1 MLEAVLHFSIRNRW
15 VIILFTAIVAG
26 IGVYSFQRLPIDAVP
41 DITNNQV
48 QINVLFPSLS
58 PIEIEKQVTFP
69 IETALA
75 GIPGLQS
82 TRSLSR
88 NGFSQTTAVF
98 EDDVNIYFA
107 RQQVSERLGE
117 AKESLP
123 PGAEPIMGP
132 IATGLGEIYMYTVE
146 YEHPHGKGAPIA
158 DGKPGWQSDGSY
170 LTDEGQRLTTDLE
183 RAAYLREVQDWI
195 IRPQLKGVKDV
206 AGVEAIGGYVKQY
219 HVQPDPMKLVSYGLT
234 FHDVIESLER
244 NNVSTGAGYIEHKG
258 EAYVVRATGRIERVE
273 QIESIVVGTRNGVP
287 IYVRD
292 IVAPAGVGVGR
303 ELRTGSASENGEEV
317 VVATTIM
324 LLGANSRTVAA
335 AVDEK
340 MAELQRTLPP
350 GIRAKTVLNRT
361 KLVDATIKTVQKNLL
376 EGAVLVIAVLF
387 LLLGN
392 IRAALICASAI
403 PLSMLMTATGM
414 VQSKVSGN
422 LMSLGAIDFGLIV
435 DGAVIIVENC
445 LRRLAHKQHEV
456 GRVLSLQERL
466 HEVMIAAKEMIQPS
480 VFGQAIIITVYVPI
494 LALTGVEGKMF
505 HPMAMTV
512 IFALIGAFILSLTF
526 VPALVAILIRG
537 KVKEKEVFAIRWAK
551 ALYEPTVR
559 WSLRLR
565 WVVTVLAI
573 AAFVGSV
580 LLFARLGQEF
590 VPTLDEKD
598 IAMHA
603 MRIPS
608 TALTQSGLM
617 QFDVERVVASFPE
630 VAFVYSKTGTAE
642 MATDPMPPNVSDTFI
657 IFKPR
662 EEWRSEAEM
671 DRLIAEK
678 TEEVEK
684 LGGGHEEDEHGHG
697 GHEHGELKL
706 EGHKGKL
713 QKLIELTVKTLP
725 GNNYEFTQPI
735 QMRFNELIAGVR
747 GDVAVKVYG
756 DDFAKMQKTAQQ
768 VLGILQSIPGAADAK
783 TEQTTGLPVMTIDID
798 RAAIARYGLNIAD
811 VQDVV
816 AAAMGGREAGLVF
829 EGDRRFD
836 LVVRLPDALRG
847 RPETLENLPIPLPRI
862 EEETTSNV
870 RLASLGGSHGD
881 LIPTHEMGFVP
892 LGQLARIEVA
902 EGANQISRENGKRRI
917 VVQCN
922 VRGRDLG
929 SFVTEAQEKMRSVA
943 LPPGGWLVWGGQ
955 YENLVAAKE
964 RLTIVVPVCFLL
976 IFILLFSTF
985 KSVKYSLLVF
995 SAVPLGL
1002 TGGILSLWLRD
1013 MPFSISAAVGFIALS
1028 GVAVLNGLVMV
1039 SFINQLRREGMA
1051 RDEAIIQGSLT
1062 RLRPVLM
1069 TALVASLGFVPM
1081 AIATGTGAEVQR
1093 PLATVVI
1100 GGLITSTLLTLV
1112 VLPALYRIFTGW
1124 DKAGRP
1130 QPVSQEWEAPETG
1143 PLEVAL
1149 PVKPGAPAIPSAPA
1163 GGEPPPRAEELVD

>member
-1 MLEAVLHFSIRNRW
+1 MLESLLRFSIQSRW
-15 VIILFTAIVAG
+15 IVVLLAAIVAG
-26 IGVYSFQRLPIDAVP
+26 VGAVSLRHLPIDAVP

-48 QINVLFPSLS
+48 QINVIFPELS

-98 EDDVNIYFA
+98 DDHVNIYFA
-107 RQQVSERLGE
+107 RQQVAERLAE
-117 AKESLP
+117 ARESLP
-123 PGAEPIMGP
+123 PGAEPVMGP

-146 YEHPHGKGAPIA
+146 YEHPHARGAQTI
-158 DGKPGWQSDGSY
+158 DGKPGWQSDGAY
-170 LTDEGQRLTTDLE
+170 LTDRGARLTTELQ

-206 AGVEAIGGYVKQY
+206 AGVEAVGGYVKQY
-219 HVQPDPMKLVSYGLT
+219 HVQPDPMKLVSYGFT
-234 FHDVIESLER
+234 FHDVIEALER

-258 EAYVVRATGRIERVE
+258 EAYVVRATGRIESAE
-273 QIESIVVGTRNGVP
+273 QIETIVIGTRNGVP

-292 IVAPAGVGVGR
+292 VVAQGGVGVGR
-303 ELRTGSASENGEEV
+303 ELRTGSASEDGEEV
-317 VVATTIM
+317 VVATAIM
-324 LLGANSRTVAA
+324 LLGANSRSTAA
-335 AVDEK
+335 AVDARMQEI
-340 MAELQRTLPP
+340 QRTLPP
-350 GIRAKTVLNRT
+350 DVRAKTVLNRT
-361 KLVDATIKTVQKNLL
+361 KLVDATIETVSRNLL
-376 EGAVLVIAVLF
+376 EGAALVVAVL
-387 LLLGN
+387 LILLGN
-392 IRAALICASAI
+392 MRAALICAAAI

-445 LRRLAHKQHEV
+445 LRRLGLRQHAL
-456 GRVLSLQERL
+456 GRGLTLQERL
-466 HEVMIAAKEMIQPS
+466 GEVMLAAREMIQPT
-480 VFGQAIIITVYVPI
+480 VYGQAIIITVYVPI

-505 HPMAMTV
+505 HPMAATV
-512 IFALIGAFILSLTF
+512 ILALVSAFILSVTL

-537 KVKEKEVFAIRWAK
+537 PVGEHEMF
-551 ALYEPTVR
+551 LVR
-559 WSLRLR
+559 WIKSAYVPTLRYALVLR
-565 WVVTVLAI
+565 WPVVG
-573 AAFVGSV
+573 AAVASFAAS
-580 LLFARLGQEF
+580 LLIFARLGQEF
-590 VPTLDEKD
+590 VPTLDESD

-608 TALTQSGLM
+608 TSLTQSGLM
-617 QFDVERVVASFPE
+617 QVDVERAISAIPE

-657 IFKPR
+657 ILKPR
-662 EEWRSEAEM
+662 SEWRNEAALE
-671 DRLIAEK
+671 RLIAQR
-678 TEEVEK
+678 TEELEK
-684 LGGGHEEDEHGHG
+684 LGGHDEQVHDEHAHDE
-697 GHEHGELKL
+697 HEHGPPPA
-706 EGHKGKL
+706 GHKGKL
-713 QKLIELTVKTLP
+713 QQLIELTVSQVP

-735 QMRFNELIAGVR
+735 QMRFNELISGVR

-756 DDFAKMQKTAQQ
+756 DDFVAMQRTADQ
-768 VLGILQSIPGAADAK
+768 VLEVLRSIDGAADAK
-783 TEQTTGLPVMTIDID
+783 VEQTTGLPVMTIDID

-816 AAAMGGREAGLVF
+816 AVAIGGREAGLVF

-836 LVVRLPDALRG
+836 LVVRLPDSLRA
-847 RPETLENLPIPLPRI
+847 RPETLETLPIPLPTLDDG
-862 EEETTSNV
+862 ETLGS
-870 RLASLGGSHGD
+870 RLVGLRGGHGD
-881 LIPTHEMGFVP
+881 LLPKHEVGFVP
-892 LGQLARIEVA
+892 LGQIARIEVA
-902 EGANQISRENGKRRI
+902 EGANQISRENGKRRV

-929 SFVTEAQEKMRSVA
+929 SFVAEAQQRMRSVV

-964 RLTIVVPVCFLL
+964 RLTIVVPLCFLL
-976 IFILLFSTF
+976 IFLLLFSTF
-985 KSVKYSLLVF
+985 KSVRYALLVF

-1002 TGGILSLWLRD
+1002 TGGILSLWLRE

-1039 SFINQLRREGMA
+1039 SFINQLRRDGLP
-1051 RDEAIIQGSLT
+1051 RDQAITQGSLT

-1081 AIATGTGAEVQR
+1081 ALATGTGAEVQR

-1112 VLPALYRIFTGW
+1112 VLPALYRVF
-1124 DKAGRP
+1124 AGRDEP
-1130 QPVSQEWEAPETG
+1130 HEH
-1143 PLEVAL
+1143 
-1149 PVKPGAPAIPSAPA
+1149 IPNA
-1163 GGEPPPRAEELVD
+1163 